1 MIILEGGD
9 GTGKTSAAK
18 LLSEKFN
25 LRVVHSPGYIEN
37 FFIASLNYHLMFPR
51 EVIVYDRFYYSELV
65 YGPIIRGESRV
76 AEWFGFYV
84 EEMLKKVKPLFIW
97 CDVPNQVAAQNIASY
112 DQMKG
117 VSENINEILAGY
129 RNLVASPTISPMW
142 FKWAMKHDYTKRPL
156 DLRAISHWVDNRI
169 NGLG

>member
-9 GTGKTSAAK
+9 GTGKSQAASI
-18 LLSEKFN
+18 LGQKFD

-37 FFIASLNYHLMFPR
+37 FFIAALNYHMMFPR

-65 YGPIIRGESRV
+65 YGPILRGESRV
-76 AEWFGFYV
+76 PEWFGFYV

-97 CDVPNQVAAQNIASY
+97 CDVPNEVARENITKY
-112 DQMKG
+112 EQLEG
-117 VSENINEILAGY
+117 VSENLSDILGAY
-129 RNLVASPTISPMW
+129 RELAYDPHKSPFL
-142 FKWAMKHDYTKRPL
+142 FKWAMKHDYTKKPL